1 MNKLLP
7 ILLLGMLLSISA
19 CEKKEERILPKVATT
34 TQNNVAD
41 QARIEREAFVSKAQ
55 NEFDELGVKLAEIR
69 KKAVDASGNARE
81 KLSRQVWALEQEQK
95 SVEENL
101 ANMKSAIGESWKE
114 CKDGVTASIEKFKQS
129 VKSAM

>member
-7 ILLLGMLLSISA
+7 VLMLGMLLSISA
-19 CEKKEERILPKVATT
+19 CEKKEERILPKVETT
-34 TQNNVAD
+34 TQNNVAE
-41 QARIEREAFVSKAQ
+41 QARIEREAFIIKAQ

-81 KLSRQVWALEQEQK
+81 KLNRQVLALEQEQK
-95 SVEENL
+95 SAEEKL
-101 ANMKSAIGESWKE
+101 VNMKSAIGESWKE
-114 CKDGVTASIEKFKQS
+114 FKDGVTASIEKFKQS

>member
-7 ILLLGMLLSISA
+7 LLLLGMLLSISA

-41 QARIEREAFVSKAQ
+41 QARMERDAFASKAQ
-55 NEFDELGVKLAEIR
+55 IELDELGVKLAEIR
-69 KKAVDASGNARE
+69 KKAVDASGNAR
-81 KLSRQVWALEQEQK
+81 KSINRQVLALEQEQK

-101 ANMKSAIGESWKE
+101 ANMKSAIGASWME
-114 CKDGVTASIEKFKQS
+114 FKDGVTASIEKFKQS